1 MSLQDCEGCLVAGC
15 TVKRFAGSGIFIHGG
30 HRDGILGCD
39 LYSLGRGATEVM
51 GGDRKTLTPAQHF
64 VENCLM
70 HSLGRLDHT
79 YVPGIGMAGVGIRV
93 AHNRFYGKVWGS
105 CRRSPCLSFT
115 SDAPTRRLRFGKRT
129 CWPPGLLC
137 AAAGS

>member
-1 MSLQDCEGCLVAGC
+1 
-15 TVKRFAGSGIFIHGG
+15 
-30 HRDGILGCD
+30 
-39 LYSLGRGATEVM
+39 VM